1 MGYSERAL
9 DSGVVDVGRYRL
21 IAELAHGGMGDVFL
35 GVARGPAGFNK
46 LMVIKQLRPAL
57 SDDEQF
63 LAMFLEEARLA
74 ARLNHPNVVQTVEVG
89 NEGKRYFLAMEY
101 LEGQS
106 LQRMRQ
112 RIGKDRP
119 FPLGPHIRILIETLN
134 GLHYAHELVDIDN
147 NPLGVVHRD
156 ATPHNVFVTYDGQ
169 VKVVDFGIAKAIDSA
184 LETRTGELKGKV
196 AYMPP
201 EQAAAKRVDR
211 RADIFAVGVM
221 LWEAATNRRLWK
233 GMNEIAIMH
242 NLFTGQIPSPRD
254 VDPRVPE
261 DLDRICRIAMAI
273 EPDYRYRTA
282 AEMAQELEQ
291 FLAGLGD
298 RTTAKDIGKLVSDAF
313 EDDRREMREI
323 IDGQLRLLRTSQA
336 MERADVPKADLTTL
350 VHSSRDGSGSSPADP
365 SSHPSMPRVSTA
377 QLDASAPPS
386 FTTGGTST
394 SMKQLAKPASSPS
407 HTPKIVAGL
416 MAVSAIGLAAVIA
429 GVFYAKSHP
438 AAPTEPEIVAATGTA
453 TASAPTPLGTAAP
466 GVARTNVT
474 FGATPAD
481 AKIFIDD
488 APLDGNPFKGA
499 FPKDGLSHRVK
510 AEANGYTTKNEVVVF
525 NQDDVAVNITL
536 AKRAQGSPAVVA
548 PVKPTATATA
558 TAPDPTGSVKK
569 KPHRDIDTTFGN

>member
-1 MGYSERAL
+1 ME
-9 DSGVVDVGRYRL
+9 SGVIDVGRYRL
-21 IAELAHGGMGDVFL
+21 IAELAHGGMGDVYL

-57 SDDEQF
+57 ADDEQF

-89 NEGKRYFLAMEY
+89 NEGRRYFLAMEY

-106 LQRMRQ
+106 LQRIRQ
-112 RIGKDRP
+112 RLMKDRP
-119 FPLGPHIRILIETLN
+119 FPLGPHIRILIETLT
-134 GLHYAHELVDIDN
+134 GLHYAHDLVDIDGK
-147 NPLGVVHRD
+147 PLGVVHRD

-221 LWEAATNRRLWK
+221 LWEAVTNRRLWK

-242 NLFTGQIPSPRD
+242 NLFTGQIPAPRD

-261 DLDRICRIAMAI
+261 DLDRICRIAMAM
-273 EPDYRYRTA
+273 EPDYRYASA
-282 AEMAQELEQ
+282 AEMAQELER
-291 FLAGLGD
+291 FLASVGD
-298 RTTAKDIGKLVSDAF
+298 RTTSKDIGKLVTDAF
-313 EDDRREMREI
+313 ESDRREMREI

-336 MERADVPKADLTTL
+336 MERASAPMPKADLVNL
-350 VHSSRDGSGSSPADP
+350 AQAPEVASGSAPNT
-365 SSHPSMPRVSTA
+365 SMPRVSTA

-394 SMKQLAKPASSPS
+394 SMKPALQKPPS
-407 HTPKIVAGL
+407 RTPIIVGAV
-416 MAVSAIGLAAVIA
+416 MAAAALGLAVIV
-429 GVFYAKSHP
+429 GVVLLNKGS
-438 AAPTEPEIVAATGTA
+438 PTKTGEPEILAATSATAATAEPTA
-453 TASAPTPLGTAAP
+453 TTNSPN
-466 GVARTNVT
+466 VARTNVH
-474 FGATPAD
+474 FAATPPD
-481 AKIFIDD
+481 AKLYIDD
-488 APLDGNPFKGA
+488 APLDQNPFNGA

-510 AEANGYTTKNEVVVF
+510 AEANGYTSKTEVVVF
-525 NQDDVAVNITL
+525 SQDAVTLDIPL
-536 AKRAQGSPAVVA
+536 AKRPAGWVA
-548 PVKPTATATA
+548 PVVKPTATAPASATA
-558 TAPDPTGSVKK
+558 APDPTGSAHK